1 MIGIG
6 VVEIITILGLIGG
19 FVATVVTT
27 TWKMSTLAG
36 KIEKNENTAVKA
48 HERLDKYVSKH
59 ETAIEE
65 LKQQVNNILQTQVR
79 IEQQLTFLIEQN
91 RNN

>member
-1 MIGIG
+1 MSIEVIL
-6 VVEIITILGLIGG
+6 VILGLLGG
-19 FVATVVTT
+19 FIVTVVSFV
-27 TWKMSTLAG
+27 WKISTLAG
-36 KIEKNENTAVKA
+36 KIEKNENTAEKA

-79 IEQQLTFLIEQN
+79 IEQQLSFLIDQN
-91 RNN
+91 KNTN